1 MDQHESDN
9 NLHILMDKPHKL
21 NVHKTFLC
29 RLGRLIKSLLNCV
42 PYVLTCQRALR
53 ATCLRADASY
63 VLTCSCANM
72 LCVLTYS
79 CVNVLCMPKCLRA
92 ITSNNKNK
100 FSMTVLLRF
109 LVLFVSFFFWEI
121 KLFIKSIYNKQ
132 ECLWKYLLWEF
143 STAFRHFPYQA

>member
-1 MDQHESDN
+1 
-9 NLHILMDKPHKL
+9 MDKPHKL

-29 RLGRLIKSLLNCV
+29 RLGRLITSLLNCV

-63 VLTCSCANM
+63 VLTCSRVNM

-79 CVNVLCMPKCLRA
+79 CVNVPCMPKCLRA

-109 LVLFVSFFFWEI
+109 LVLFVSFFF
-121 KLFIKSIYNKQ
+121 LRNKTVYQ
-132 ECLWKYLLWEF
+132 KYIQQAGMSLKIFTLRIQYCIL
-143 STAFRHFPYQA
+143 AFPLPGESL

>member
-42 PYVLTCQRALR
+42 PYMLTCQRALR

-63 VLTCSCANM
+63 VLTCSCANT
-72 LCVLTYS
+72 LCVLKCQRVSMPY
-79 CVNVLCMPKCLRA
+79 VLTCQYALRA
-92 ITSNNKNK
+92 Y
-100 FSMTVLLRF
+100 VLMCQRALH
-109 LVLFVSFFFWEI
+109 
-121 KLFIKSIYNKQ
+121 
-132 ECLWKYLLWEF
+132 
-143 STAFRHFPYQA
+143 A